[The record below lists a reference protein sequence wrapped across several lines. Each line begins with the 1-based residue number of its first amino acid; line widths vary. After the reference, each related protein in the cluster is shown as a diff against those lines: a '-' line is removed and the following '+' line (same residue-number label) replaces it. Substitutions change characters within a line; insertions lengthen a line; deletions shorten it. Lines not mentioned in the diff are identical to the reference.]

1 MITVVLQGVLR
12 QKFAKSYT
20 LAVNSVREAVNALCL
35 LIPDFKTEFMK
46 YDYLI
51 YSTLDRKRVYLEADE
66 IDSNLVV
73 EKIHIVPKLIGAKSN
88 TQKGIGKLILAA
100 ALFFVAGPMGS
111 AWVAAGTTTTAGLSV
126 VSVATLQAGAAITS
140 AITQVAL
147 FTALNGISSLLTPQ
161 PPKEVET
168 KESSTISSENSA
180 SGGAVPLA
188 YGETYFE
195 VTPISV
201 EIASSGMSQATNTTP
216 TPPVVGG
223 GFGWTQP
230 EYEYL
235 P

>member
-1 MITVVLQGVLR
+1 MV
-12 QKFAKSYT
+12 
-20 LAVNSVREAVNALCL
+20 
-35 LIPDFKTEFMK
+35 PDFKQEFMK
-46 YDYLI
+46 YDYLV
-51 YSTLDRKRVYLEADE
+51 YSTLNKKKVYLEANE
-66 IDSNLVV
+66 LDSNLVV
-73 EKIHIVPKLIGAKSN
+73 EKIYLVPKLTGSKSN
-88 TQKGIGKLILAA
+88 TQKGVGKLILAA

-111 AWVAAGTTTTAGLSV
+111 AFVASGTTTTAGLSV
-126 VSVATLQAGAAITS
+126 VSVSTLQAGAAITS

-161 PPKEVET
+161 PPKDVET
-168 KESSTISSENSA
+168 RESFNISSDNSA

-195 VTPISV
+195 IIPISV
-201 EIASSGMSQATNTTP
+201 EIASSGMSQATATTP
-216 TPPVVGG
+216 TFPVVGG

>member
-1 MITVVLQGVLR
+1 MITVVLQGVLKE
-12 QKFAKSYT
+12 KFAKNYT

-35 LIPDFKTEFMK
+35 MVPDFKQEFMK
-46 YDYLI
+46 YDYLV
-51 YSTLDRKRVYLEADE
+51 YSTLNKKRVYLESTE
-66 IDSNLVV
+66 LDSNLIVD
-73 EKIHIVPKLIGAKSN
+73 KIYLVPKLAGAKSN
-88 TQKGIGKLILAA
+88 TQKGVGKLILAA
-100 ALFFVAGPMGS
+100 ALFFVAGPMGA
-111 AWVAAGTTTTAGLSV
+111 AWVSAGTTTAAGLSV

-140 AITQVAL
+140 AVTQLAL

-161 PPKEVET
+161 PPKAVET
-168 KESSTISSENSA
+168 KESSSISSENSA

-216 TPPVVGG
+216 TLPIVGG
-223 GFGWTQP
+223 GFNWTRP